1 MATSDTLINTLFD
14 GRYRILRRLGRG
26 GMADVYLA
34 EDEELGRRVA
44 VKILNDRHA
53 ADEQFVERF
62 RREATN
68 AAGLSH
74 PNIVSIYDR
83 GEAEGTYYIAMEYLE
98 GSTLK
103 DIVGSRGPLPVG
115 EAIGFTRDVLG
126 ALKVA
131 HRKGIVH
138 RDIKPH
144 NVMCDAD
151 GRVKVTDF
159 GIARAGASQMTEAGS
174 IIGTAQYLSPE
185 QARGGVIDARSD
197 LYSVGVVLYELLT
210 GTVPFNGDTTVE
222 IAMKHLSTTPEPPS
236 ARRPELPQALDQ
248 IVLRALAKDPD
259 ERYQTAEEMDAE
271 LARVAEGYPV
281 SPETAEAATQV
292 LAGAG
297 AIDTA
302 ATAIARAPTA
312 ITPRPP
318 AQPPAVIPPYRPPSR
333 GYYYEE
339 PPPRRR
345 AIWPWIVVGLLVLA
359 AGAAVFLAWGKIQD
373 QLNKNTAVAVPYVVG
388 TKEILA
394 VRRLREAGL
403 TVTSGTGGNSSIK
416 RVPSATVPVAIV
428 ISQDPQAGD
437 KVPKGKLVNLQV
449 STGPPEAVVPDVRGK
464 TLTDAIETL
473 AGRGLRASA
482 MDVPSS
488 KPPQTIVAQ
497 DPAPGTKVPTKT
509 TVHINVSKGP
519 EQVAVPNVVGQTY
532 DAAAQQLQSQGFA
545 VARTDQASNEVAGV
559 VIAQNPVANS
569 VSSKGAK
576 VTLYVSKGPTA
587 VQVPDVTGLDEATAT
602 AQLQDKGFV
611 VQSNTR
617 VTSDS
622 TEDGLVLEQRPA
634 ALTQVK
640 PGSTVTIFV
649 GRFQGTSSSGA
660 TSTTTT
666 TTPTVP

>member
-1 MATSDTLINTLFD
+1 MATTDSLINTLFD

-44 VKILNDRHA
+44 IKILNERHA

-103 DIVGSRGPLPVG
+103 DIVTRRGPLPVG
-115 EAIGFTRDVLG
+115 EAIGFTRDILD

-159 GIARAGASQMTEAGS
+159 GIARAGASQMTEVGS

-185 QARGGVIDARSD
+185 QARGGVVDARSD
-197 LYSVGVVLYELLT
+197 LYSVGIVLYELLT
-210 GTVPFNGDTTVE
+210 GTVPFTGDTPVE
-222 IAMKHLSTTPEPPS
+222 IAMKHLSTVPEPPS
-236 ARRPELPQALDQ
+236 ARRPDVPQALDQ

-281 SPETAEAATQV
+281 SAETAEAATQV

-318 AQPPAVIPPYRPPSR
+318 TAPVVVPPYRPPSR

-345 AIWPWIVVGLLVLA
+345 AVWPWIVVGLLVI
-359 AGAAVFLAWGKIQD
+359 GAAAAVYLAWGKIQD
-373 QLNKNTAVAVPYVVG
+373 QLNSNKAVAVPFVVG
-388 TKEILA
+388 RKEILA
-394 VRRLREAGL
+394 VRALREAGL
-403 TVTSGTGGNSSIK
+403 TVTSGNNGNSSIK
-416 RVPSATVPVAIV
+416 RVPSDTVPVAIV

-437 KVPKGKLVNLQV
+437 KVPKGKLVNLTV
-449 STGPPEAVVPDVRGK
+449 SAGAQDVVVPDVRGK
-464 TLTDAIETL
+464 SLTDAIEEL
-473 AGRGLRASA
+473 AGRGLKTAA

-488 KPPQTIVAQ
+488 KPSQTIVAQ
-497 DPAPGTKVPTKT
+497 DPAPGTKVPKQT

-532 DAAAQQLQSQGFA
+532 DMAAQQLQGAGFA
-545 VARTDQASNEVAGV
+545 VARTDQASNEQAGV

-587 VQVPDVTGLDEATAT
+587 VQIPDVTGEDEATAT
-602 AQLQDKGFV
+602 AQLQGKGFT
-611 VQSNTR
+611 VQSR
-617 VTSDS
+617 DQVTSDQA
-622 TEDGLVLEQRPA
+622 EDGLVTEQRPA
-634 ALTQVK
+634 ALTKVK
-640 PGSTVTIFV
+640 PGSTVTIII
-649 GRFQGTSSSGA
+649 GRFQGTSSNSTSTT

-666 TTPTVP
+666 VP

>member
-44 VKILNDRHA
+44 IKILNDRHA

-103 DIVGSRGPLPVG
+103 DIVLQRGPLDVG
-115 EAIGFTRDVLG
+115 EAIGFTRDILD

-144 NVMCDAD
+144 NVMSDSD

-159 GIARAGASQMTEAGS
+159 GIARAGASQMTEVGS

-185 QARGGVIDARSD
+185 QARGGVVDARSD

-210 GTVPFNGDTTVE
+210 GTVPFTGDTPVE
-222 IAMKHLSTTPEPPS
+222 IAMKHLSTVPEPPS
-236 ARRPELPQALDQ
+236 GRRPEVPLALDQ

-281 SPETAEAATQV
+281 SAETAEAATQV

-318 AQPPAVIPPYRPPSR
+318 APPATVPPYRPPSR

-345 AIWPWIVVGLLVLA
+345 AVWPWIVVGLLVIA

-373 QLNKNTAVAVPYVVG
+373 QLNKNTAVAVPNVVG
-388 TKEILA
+388 IKEILA
-394 VRRLREAGL
+394 VRKLREAGL

-416 RVPSATVPVAIV
+416 RVPSSTVPVAIV

-449 STGPPEAVVPDVRGK
+449 SAGAPEAVVPDVRGK
-464 TLTDAIETL
+464 SLTDAIEAL
-473 AGRGLRASA
+473 AARGLRASA

-497 DPAPGTKVPTKT
+497 SPAPGTKVPTKT

-532 DAAAQQLQSQGFA
+532 DAAAAQLQSAGFA
-545 VARTDQASNEVAGV
+545 IARTDQASNEQAGV

-602 AQLQDKGFV
+602 AQLQDKGFI
-611 VQSNTR
+611 VQSR
-617 VTSDS
+617 DRPTSDS
-622 TEDGLVLEQRPA
+622 TEDGLVVEQRPA
-634 ALTQVK
+634 ALASVK

-649 GRFQGTSSSGA
+649 GRFQGTSSSP
-660 TSTTTT
+660 TSTTTS
-666 TTPTVP
+666 TTPAAP